1 MATLLTMWI
10 ESEGGVGCSFQEKG
24 MDAVQADTRR
34 LSTSM
39 LLGGYFLSEETE
51 SQ

>member
-1 MATLLTMWI
+1 MAALLTMWI
-10 ESEGGVGCSFQEKG
+10 ESEGGVGCSFQKG

>member
-10 ESEGGVGCSFQEKG
+10 ESEGGVGYSFQEKG
-24 MDAVQADTRR
+24 MDAVQADTRC

-39 LLGGYFLSEETE
+39 FLGGHFLSEKTET
-51 SQ
+51 Q